1 MSDHKMMVYSQED
14 IQAVMLFLNSL
25 AVTGVTAARQ
35 ISATATILESG
46 KPLEDYLKLQK
57 GSGKHGNTEPGSEG
71 AD

>member
-1 MSDHKMMVYSQED
+1 MSDHKMLVYSQED

-35 ISATATILESG
+35 ISTTATILEAG

-57 GSGKHGNTEPGSEG
+57 GSGENGDTDQGSQG